1 MSRVDLENIHRWVT
15 GKLSASHAVGRVE
28 HQYLALRE
36 TVEGILTKS
45 NSDAAQLDNSPTE
58 TPRRK
63 AHLRLVWA
71 KYSPTPLHGAE
82 RPLSAKTDCLPL
94 PL

>member
-1 MSRVDLENIHRWVT
+1 MSRVDLERIHQWAT
-15 GKLSASHAVGRVE
+15 AKLSAGQALGRAE
-28 HQYLALRE
+28 HQYLVLCD
-36 TVEGILTKS
+36 TVEGMLTKM
-45 NSDAAQLDNSPTE
+45 NSGAAQLDNSPTE

-82 RPLSAKTDCLPL
+82 RPL
-94 PL
+94 